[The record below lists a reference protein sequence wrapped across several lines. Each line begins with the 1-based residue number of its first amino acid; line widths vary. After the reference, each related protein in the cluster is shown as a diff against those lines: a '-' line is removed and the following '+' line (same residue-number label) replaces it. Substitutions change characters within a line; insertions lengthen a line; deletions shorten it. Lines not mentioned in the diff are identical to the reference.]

1 MRIDSDKN
9 GIIVKFK
16 NESICEVKKEQWYKP
31 VRKLSYVLKDVE
43 FYEESCSVFITLAVL
58 FLKQSL

>member
-1 MRIDSDKN
+1 MRFNSDKN
-9 GIIVKFK
+9 GIIIRFK
-16 NESICEVKKEQWYKP
+16 NESICEVKKEQWHKP
-31 VRKLSYVLKDVE
+31 VQKLSYVLRDAE